1 MADETRMTDH
11 TAGHTHRGDI
21 AANADVEATIVPDR
35 TGAVAPERTPTPT
48 TTPGTAPV
56 AGSDDPDTARAQIER
71 TRMRMSET
79 IDEIEDVL
87 IRKKEQIQD
96 RLDVFAPVRE
106 RPMASLG
113 IALGAGVLLGLLTG
127 GDDEDD
133 LDERTLLS
141 SRARG
146 FRHDADLEERAE
158 TWEQRAR
165 RLLRIAREQEDEL
178 QALTGGSPRLS
189 MAWSPDEEST
199 QSRGEDPSGLERLA
213 DQLTDKVTDFLTGAI
228 RGMFRAG

>member
-1 MADETRMTDH
+1 MADETRATDQ
-11 TAGHTHRGDI
+11 TAAHTHRAEI
-21 AANADVEATIVPDR
+21 AADADVEATIPPDR
-35 TGAVAPERTPTPT
+35 TGAAVPERTPAPRTP
-48 TTPGTAPV
+48 PTANTE
-56 AGSDDPDTARAQIER
+56 DPETARAQIER

-96 RLDVFAPVRE
+96 RLDFLAPVRE
-106 RPMASLG
+106 RPLASLG
-113 IALGAGVLLGLLTG
+113 VALGAGVLLGLLTG
-127 GDDEDD
+127 GDDEDERDDRD
-133 LDERTLLS
+133 LWS
-141 SRARG
+141 ARARG

-178 QALTGGSPRLS
+178 RALTGGSERLS
-189 MAWSPDEEST
+189 MAWSPDEARSE
-199 QSRGEDPSGLERLA
+199 SRGEDPSGLERLV
-213 DQLTDKVTDFLTGAI
+213 DQVTDRVTGYLTGAI

>member
-11 TAGHTHRGDI
+11 TAGHTHRGEI

-35 TGAVAPERTPTPT
+35 AGAAVPAPERTPAPTATPS
-48 TTPGTAPV
+48 PAAGT
-56 AGSDDPDTARAQIER
+56 DDPETARAQIER

-133 LDERTLLS
+133 LDERALLS

-178 QALTGGSPRLS
+178 QALTGGSQRLS
-189 MAWSPDEEST
+189 VAWSPDEEATRS
-199 QSRGEDPSGLERLA
+199 GEDPSGLERLA
-213 DQLTDKVTDFLTGAI
+213 DQLTDRVTDFLTGAI